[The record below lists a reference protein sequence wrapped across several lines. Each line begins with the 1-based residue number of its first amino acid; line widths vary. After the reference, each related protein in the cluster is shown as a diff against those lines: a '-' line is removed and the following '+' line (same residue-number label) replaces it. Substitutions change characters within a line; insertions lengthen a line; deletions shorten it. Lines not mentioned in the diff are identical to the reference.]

1 MAMTAQM
8 PSQARSSSGMRTPLF
23 LVGVALA
30 LVAFIAMFAFGIV
43 FVNRSGGGQLVA
55 IVTAAEDIQA
65 REPILPTMLSVTQLP
80 ANAIP
85 PKAFLHVADVSGYSA
100 VVPIFKGQAITSNV
114 VASQPDL
121 ITGASAYLPIPQ
133 GSVAMTMPTNEQQGV
148 AGYIAQGD
156 YIDVIATV
164 NSGLF
169 TPANPRTLT
178 KTVFSN
184 LHVIRVG
191 PPSTAPKEGQ
201 PQGISSSLTVVM
213 SLCDAQYMNWLLL
226 NASLKYV
233 LMSYHDY
240 SPAAAATPGPAC
252 PSTATPEIVG
262 PRQADARWGFTTG

>member
-8 PSQARSSSGMRTPLF
+8 PSQARSSSGIRTPLF

-30 LVAFIAMFAFGIV
+30 LVAFIAMFAFGVV
-43 FVNRSGGGQLVA
+43 FVSRSGVGRQVA
-55 IVTAAEDIQA
+55 IVTATQDIQA
-65 REPILPTMLSVTQLP
+65 REPILPTMLSVTELP

-85 PKAFLHVADVSGYSA
+85 PKSFLHMADLSGYSA
-100 VVPIFKGQAITSNV
+100 VVPIFKGQVITANI
-114 VASQPDL
+114 VASHPDL
-121 ITGASAYLPIPQ
+121 ITGASEYLPIPQ
-133 GSVAMTMPTNEQQGV
+133 GSVAMTLPTNEQQGV

-169 TPANPRTLT
+169 TATNPRTLT
-178 KTVFSN
+178 RTVFSN

-191 PPSTAPKEGQ
+191 PPSTAPREGQ
-201 PQGISSSLTVVM
+201 PQGVVSSLTVVL
-213 SLCDAQYMNWLLL
+213 SLCDAQYMSWLLV

-240 SPAAAATPGPAC
+240 TPTTATTPGPAC
-252 PSTATPEIVG
+252 PSTTALEIVG
-262 PRQADARWGFTTG
+262 PRQADARWGFTAG

>member
-8 PSQARSSSGMRTPLF
+8 PSQARPSSGMRTPLF

-30 LVAFIAMFAFGIV
+30 LVAFIAMFAFGVV
-43 FVNRSGGGQLVA
+43 FVNRAGGGRQIA

-65 REPILPTMLSVTQLP
+65 REPILPTMLSVTELP

-85 PKAFLHVADVSGYSA
+85 PTSFLHIADLIGYSA
-100 VVPIFKGQAITSNV
+100 VVPIFKGQAITSNI
-114 VASQPDL
+114 VASHPDL
-121 ITGASAYLPIPQ
+121 ITGASEFLPIPQ
-133 GSVAMTMPTNEQQGV
+133 GFVAMTVPTNEQQGV

-169 TPANPRTLT
+169 TPTNPRTLT

-191 PPSTAPKEGQ
+191 PPSTAPREGQ
-201 PQGISSSLTVVM
+201 PQGVVSSLTVVL
-213 SLCDAQYMNWLLL
+213 SLCDAQYMNWLLV

-233 LMSYHDY
+233 LISYHDY
-240 SPAAAATPGPAC
+240 SPAAAAAPGPAC
-252 PSTATPEIVG
+252 PPTATPEIVG
-262 PRQADARWGFTTG
+262 PRQADTRWGFTAG